1 MYKFRTYFRALL
13 RTLSSS
19 LKNTF
24 RTYIHLPSSLCT
36 PQTAGHGGG
45 WVSIQTTQG
54 IHTSG
59 PAAPSQGKSVS
70 GPECAAAPPP
80 PPQILKI
87 QPSDTAGK
95 RKGRPAKD
103 NALSK
108 QRRNSAGKFG
118 AHAHQPMEGSASA
131 NGDQLLPSRCR
142 AFFPLIKMHALTR
155 SMHYIR
161 TCAISTFL
169 HGSFL
174 QKLIWGR

>member
-1 MYKFRTYFRALL
+1 MARAAAAVEP
-13 RTLSSS
+13 RRARAMWG
-19 LKNTF
+19 NT
-24 RTYIHLPSSLCT
+24 HW
-36 PQTAGHGGG
+36 AGGG